1 MEKYQEN
8 IVSAINQNNSNVYIY
23 GESGF
28 RVLFVGNSI
37 TKHRPKPDIGWNND
51 CGMAASAPENDYV
64 HLLMKK
70 IREEYQADASY
81 CIATAAD
88 FEREFFKNGLETN
101 IEKRYSAA
109 KEYRPDIMIMFFGAN
124 VPKEYDETEAPQ
136 VKFGEAYE
144 KLRNYLKSNNT
155 LVFHSQGFYIR
166 PVLDEEKEA
175 VAKKYGDT
183 FINIEDIRNRDE
195 THGKFNHPGDIGM
208 KEIAA
213 AFWKAIKPKLR

>member
-8 IVSAINQNNSNVYIY
+8 IVPSANQNNSNVYIY
-23 GESGF
+23 GESCF

-37 TKHRPKPDIGWNND
+37 TKHRPKPDMGWNND

-70 IREEYQADASY
+70 IREEYRADASY

-88 FEREFFKNGLETN
+88 FEREFFKDGLETN
-101 IEKRYSAA
+101 IKNRYSKA
-109 KEYRPDIMIMFFGAN
+109 KEYSPDIIIMFFGAN
-124 VPKEYDETEAPQ
+124 VPKEYDKTEVPQ

-144 KLRNYLKSNNT
+144 KLRNYLKNDNT

-166 PVLDEEKEA
+166 PVLDAEKKA
-175 VAKKYGDT
+175 VAEKYGDT
-183 FINIEDIRNRDE
+183 FINIEDIRSRDE
-195 THGKFNHPGDIGM
+195 THGKFNHPSDIGM
-208 KEIAA
+208 KEIAD
-213 AFWKAIKPKLR
+213 AFWKAIKPKLQ